1 MCLDKDYRAF
11 FALMQLISPNFPI
24 GGFSYSRG
32 LEWAVSFGWVNS
44 TETFSEWQK
53 QWINGQLLYLDWPM
67 MKCCYDYTK
76 MDDPVNFFQC
86 ALKILSYRDT
96 YEIRLEEQQRGQMM
110 TQLIL
115 QWYSSINKHWLLGL
129 ESSGLAAIAWL
140 GCMWKI
146 PLETLS
152 LGYAYN
158 MLESS
163 VITGLKLV
171 LFGQS
176 TAQKLL
182 KCLTEFL
189 IHAWH
194 QVASINNN
202 ALGSSFP
209 LQSIASACHET
220 QYSRLFRS

>member
-1 MCLDKDYRAF
+1 MHISDDYRAF
-11 FALMQLISPNFPI
+11 FSLMQLMSPNFPT

-32 LEWAVSFGWVNS
+32 LEWAVDCGWVNS
-44 TETFSEWQK
+44 KETFTEWQK
-53 QWINGQLLYLDWPM
+53 QWINGQLLHLDWPM
-67 MKCCYDYTK
+67 MRCCYNYTK
-76 MDDPVNFFQC
+76 MDDAVHFFRC
-86 ALKILSYRDT
+86 ASKILSYRDT
-96 YEIRLEEQQRGQMM
+96 YEIRLEERQRGQVMA
-110 TQLIL
+110 QLIL
-115 QWYSSINKHWLLGL
+115 QWYSPVNEYWLLGV

-146 PLETLS
+146 PLEMLS

-182 KCLTEFL
+182 RYLTEFL
-189 IHAWH
+189 IHAWN
-194 QVASINNN
+194 QVIFIKNNE
-202 ALGSSFP
+202 LGSSFP
-209 LQSIASACHET
+209 LQSIASACHEI